1 MRSPVVGS
9 RGPQLE
15 LKHLFLPAG
24 AGSEKLSCPRVRLIG
39 APMARGQAQ
48 PGVETAP
55 KKVREAG
62 LLNALQ
68 GLGVSVADHGDV
80 VPNANEN
87 DLEDN
92 SENESQDKIERV
104 YTQIGR
110 FNGRLYEAVKAAADA
125 GDFVLTIGGDHGVAT
140 GTISGMLAK
149 YPDLAVIWVDAH
161 ADCNTPAT
169 SPSGNYHGM
178 PVAHLMRWFE
188 PPGFDWRSSE
198 ETVPTLTSERI
209 VYIGLRCVDP
219 PEAGLMREHHL
230 ACFDFLDVE
239 RYGIAEVG
247 ECSHL
252 LTPLRLFPLMFPL
265 YAIPSRRNTP
275 NLFPVVSLLP

>member
-169 SPSGNYHGM
+169 SPSGNYHVGKFSM
-178 PVAHLMRWFE
+178 PASARTCGPRADRRPRLLGRNAGSTPDALVRTA
-188 PPGFDWRSSE
+188 
-198 ETVPTLTSERI
+198 
-209 VYIGLRCVDP
+209 GLR
-219 PEAGLMREHHL
+219 L
-230 ACFDFLDVE
+230 AQQ
-239 RYGIAEVG
+239 
-247 ECSHL
+247 
-252 LTPLRLFPLMFPL
+252 
-265 YAIPSRRNTP
+265 
-275 NLFPVVSLLP
+275 